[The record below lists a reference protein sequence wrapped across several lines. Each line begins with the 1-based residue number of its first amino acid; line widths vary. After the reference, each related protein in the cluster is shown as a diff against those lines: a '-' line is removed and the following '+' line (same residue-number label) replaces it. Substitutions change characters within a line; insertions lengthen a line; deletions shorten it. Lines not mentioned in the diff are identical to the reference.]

1 MSDDDALMEMIHAIV
16 ADDRDAVSRLLASRP
31 GIERAKLAL
40 AGATRANPTDY
51 FLDDIKHYVYR
62 GDTALHLAAAA
73 HRVAAVRQLLELGA
87 DVTARNRRKAQPL
100 HYAVDGGPGI
110 VSWSARSQEAT
121 VRRLLD
127 AGADPNAFDGN
138 GTTPLHR
145 AIRNRSSGAVLV
157 LLDRGADPTLPNGKG
172 STPLELATWTT
183 GKSGSGSTRARREQQ
198 KILALLRTAAS
209 DAPGRLRGGRRGG
222 SDGDG

>member
-1 MSDDDALMEMIHAIV
+1 VNDDHALMEVIHAIV
-16 ADDRDAVSRLLASRP
+16 ADDRDAVSRLLTSHP
-31 GIERAKLAL
+31 GIEHAEIASG
-40 AGATRANPTDY
+40 GATRANPTDY
-51 FLDDIKHYVYR
+51 FLDDIEHHVYR

-73 HRVAAVRQLLELGA
+73 HRVAAVTQLLDLGA
-87 DVTARNRRKAQPL
+87 DVAARNRRKAQPL

-110 VSWSARSQEAT
+110 VSWSVRSQEAT

-127 AGADPNAFDGN
+127 AGADPNSFDGN
-138 GTTPLHR
+138 GTSPLHR
-145 AIRNRSSGAVLV
+145 AIRNRASGAVRV

-198 KILALLRTAAS
+198 RILTMLL
-209 DAPGRLRGGRRGG
+209 DAQA
-222 SDGDG
+222 GDGQQRRS